1 MYKIILA
8 LFFSFSSITLFAQQD
23 DLRNRPWDPAF
34 RAAHANRT
42 ARLKSDSISFYTQ
55 QGSLSGVLKNRA
67 GELIDFEELIADQK
81 GKIVVVDL
89 WTISCPPCI
98 KSMPGMFQLIE
109 NMKAEEVSVIFLDV
123 SQKENRWQQY
133 CASGYLSEVKHNY
146 WLSNSNNAK
155 MIQTLALN
163 SVPRYL
169 IFDRQG
175 RLCNAFAPKPE
186 KGLQGYVE
194 ALLLDDQFE
203 ASLKEKAGN

>member
-1 MYKIILA
+1 MYKLVLA
-8 LFFSFSSITLFAQQD
+8 LFFLFFFD
-23 DLRNRPWDPAF
+23 
-34 RAAHANRT
+34 
-42 ARLKSDSISFYTQ
+42 I
-55 QGSLSGVLKNRA
+55 
-67 GELIDFEELIADQK
+67 
-81 GKIVVVDL
+81 
-89 WTISCPPCI
+89 
-98 KSMPGMFQLIE
+98 
-109 NMKAEEVSVIFLDV
+109 
-123 SQKENRWQQY
+123 SQKEGRWQQY